1 MNSNDLLIHF
11 LDWFDNEY
19 PDSNKP
25 EQELETND
33 EDSQMEQEAHNRKN
47 SFEVAAAA
55 RLSQPSEQVNEVITP
70 RGISQQ

>member
-33 EDSQMEQEAHNRKN
+33 EDS
-47 SFEVAAAA
+47 
-55 RLSQPSEQVNEVITP
+55 
-70 RGISQQ
+70 